1 MQTISRQLLPY
12 SDVLCRMGTIS
23 QEHRPLQ
30 WDRQPPQQFVAMPA
44 PHDGLRRALMGS
56 FGSIPAMPEEFLKL
70 IDKIR

>member
-1 MQTISRQLLPY
+1 
-12 SDVLCRMGTIS
+12 MGTIS

-30 WDRQPPQQFVAMPA
+30 WDRQPPPQMAAMPI

>member
-1 MQTISRQLLPY
+1 
-12 SDVLCRMGTIS
+12 MGTVS

-30 WDRQPPQQFVAMPA
+30 WDRQHPPQMVAIPV
-44 PHDGLRRALMGS
+44 PDDGLRRALMGS

>member
-1 MQTISRQLLPY
+1 
-12 SDVLCRMGTIS
+12 MGTIS
-23 QEHRPLQ
+23 QEPRPLQ
-30 WDRQPPQQFVAMPA
+30 WDKQPPPQMVAMPV

>member
-1 MQTISRQLLPY
+1 
-12 SDVLCRMGTIS
+12 MGTIS

-30 WDRQPPQQFVAMPA
+30 WDRQPPQQFVAMSA

>member
-1 MQTISRQLLPY
+1 
-12 SDVLCRMGTIS
+12 MGIIS

-30 WDRQPPQQFVAMPA
+30 WDRQQQPQFVAMPV